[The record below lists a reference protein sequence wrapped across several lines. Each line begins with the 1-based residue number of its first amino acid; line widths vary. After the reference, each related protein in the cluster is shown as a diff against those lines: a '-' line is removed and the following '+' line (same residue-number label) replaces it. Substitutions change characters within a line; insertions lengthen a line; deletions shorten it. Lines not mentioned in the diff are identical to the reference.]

1 MTSATRSPL
10 ARSLDALRQAAQTAQ
25 TFATTK
31 QRSLFLPNGKRQAA
45 DTPEQPD
52 PAAAADP
59 SAAQPQPDLTTQV
72 ADLRQQ
78 LAALSGQQAATVK
91 ELEAERRKS
100 ADLHEQNQ
108 QLQKQVQDRDQQLQ
122 ATEQQVQELTRQQQV
137 HTEQLQQAQV
147 QQLQQQIVELERT
160 MARREDSDRK
170 SRGSNLTVSI
180 PLAGRTAAPT
190 REQVRDTL
198 VQVTG
203 VASNMVVVM
212 PFPPKAGAS
221 KARYKLAFGSTQQR
235 RLVLSRQH
243 KLARAPR
250 KWTVD
255 IDCTPQQVESRTSQS
270 DLWDQ
275 CKAAGAGFL
284 IWKGDEL
291 WVDGEPVAAWQER
304 QHQQQQSMEVE
315 QEQPPTSPQRQTATG
330 QRTPPEER
338 GVPPPPQQQQQQ
350 QDTNQEA
357 GRRGGRGG
365 RSGLTT
371 ANQPTT
377 AAAGRGRGRGAGR
390 GGGHDGQV
398 PP

>member
-31 QRSLFLPNGKRQAA
+31 QRSLFLPKGKRQAA

-52 PAAAADP
+52 RAAAADP
-59 SAAQPQPDLTTQV
+59 SAAQPQPDLATQV

-78 LAALSGQQAATVK
+78 
-91 ELEAERRKS
+91 LEAERRKS

-122 ATEQQVQELTRQQQV
+122 VTEQQVQELTRQQQV
-137 HTEQLQQAQV
+137 HAEQLQQAQLQGAGGLVQV

-160 MARREDSDRK
+160 MARREESDRK

-235 RLVLSRQH
+235 RLVLSKQH
-243 KLARAPR
+243 KLAGAPR

-330 QRTPPEER
+330 QQTPPE
-338 GVPPPPQQQQQQ
+338 GQGAPAPPPQQQQQ
-350 QDTNQEA
+350 DNNQEA

-365 RSGLTT
+365 RSGQTT

-390 GGGHDGQV
+390 GGGRDGQA